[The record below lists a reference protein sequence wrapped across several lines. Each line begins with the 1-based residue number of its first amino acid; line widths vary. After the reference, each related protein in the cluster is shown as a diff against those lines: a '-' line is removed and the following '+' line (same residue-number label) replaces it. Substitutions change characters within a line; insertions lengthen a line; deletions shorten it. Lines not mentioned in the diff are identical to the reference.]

1 MCTATTAHLNTD
13 VQAVLQG
20 FNPAAS
26 TNSGTLTISLPEFMK
41 FLGKAYAPDV
51 GAKLRKILQKVLQI
65 KLYICT

>member
-1 MCTATTAHLNTD
+1 MHAYTPIID

-26 TNSGTLTISLPEFMK
+26 TNSATLTIRLPEFMK

-51 GAKLRKILQKVLQI
+51 GAKLRKILQKV
-65 KLYICT
+65 CVHT

>member
-1 MCTATTAHLNTD
+1 MHTHPIID

-26 TNSGTLTISLPEFMK
+26 TNSATLTISLPEFMK

-51 GAKLRKILQKVLQI
+51 GAKLRKILQKVYVCIRIQSSVLNR
-65 KLYICT
+65 